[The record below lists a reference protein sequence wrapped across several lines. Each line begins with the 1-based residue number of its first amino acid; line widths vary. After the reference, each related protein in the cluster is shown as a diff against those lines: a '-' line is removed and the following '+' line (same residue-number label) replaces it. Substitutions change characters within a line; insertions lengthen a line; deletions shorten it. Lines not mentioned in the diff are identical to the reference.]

1 VTHTFAQDGT
11 YAVTLTVT
19 DNLGATH
26 SVTEQITVAPAA
38 SQDCTTTG
46 TAVDCALTLNTRSTV
61 KFTIVSEQCD
71 FSGNNLTL
79 AGPVAR
85 TIFFNLCNRA
95 PGDAYTVVQADG
107 VTPYVFEAGTV
118 LAIHFVRGAPGPT
131 DPPASDPGIQ
141 VDGTSPTWTLNIDDG
156 GLAGTAGEPDFNDA
170 IISVQATAAP

>member
-1 VTHTFAQDGT
+1 
-11 YAVTLTVT
+11 VT

-61 KFTIVSEQCD
+61 KFTMVSEQCD

-79 AGPVAR
+79 AGPITR
-85 TIFFNLCNRA
+85 TIFFNLCNRG
-95 PGDAYTVVQADG
+95 PGEEYTVVQADG
-107 VTPYVFEAGTV
+107 TTPYVFEAGTV
-118 LAIHFVRGAPGPT
+118 LAIHFVRGTPGPT

-141 VDGTSPTWTLNIDDG
+141 VDGTSPSWTLNIDDG